1 MKSVTEIRSRL
12 LTFLAGLTARDRR
25 ALTFGAMIL
34 VPVLIWVGAARPYL
48 RALEMWTERLEI
60 ERGLLVRERSL
71 LAEAPTIPPRIR
83 AVSRTLEEL
92 DERFVAA
99 PNQALA
105 EAEVSALM
113 EQLARESR
121 VLLQEARSVAL
132 QARDGEAPGR
142 LLPIRLSLRGE
153 SDFEGLLNFL
163 NRLEQDPLLL
173 RIVGISVDRVE
184 GATAASGGNT
194 APDEVQPGTV
204 TFVMI
209 VEAYA
214 PRDPFATNL

>member
-1 MKSVTEIRSRL
+1 V
-12 LTFLAGLTARDRR
+12 A
-25 ALTFGAMIL
+25 
-34 VPVLIWVGAARPYL
+34 AARPYL
-48 RALEMWTERLEI
+48 RSLETWTERLEI
-60 ERGLLVRERSL
+60 EQGLLVRERSL

-105 EAEVSALM
+105 EAEVSGLM

-121 VLLQEARSVAL
+121 VLLQEARSVSVP
-132 QARDGEAPGR
+132 ARDSEEAPGE

-173 RIVGISVDRVE
+173 RIVGMSVDRVE
-184 GATAASGGNT
+184 GATAAGGANT
-194 APDEVQPGTV
+194 APAEVQPGTV

-214 PRDPFATNL
+214 PQDPFATNL